1 MNEPKKLKLEF
12 AEGCFDGFEGTQE
25 ELQELIAHIRQ
36 MAEDGTIFDNAEP
49 IDPNDEEFIKA
60 IEAKKGTRQ

>member
-12 AEGCFDGFEGTQE
+12 AEGCFDNFEGTQE

-36 MAEDGTIFDNAEP
+36 MAEDGTIMENSQP
-49 IDPNDEEFIKA
+49 VDPENEEFINS
-60 IEAKKGTRQ
+60 ILAKKRTRQ

>member
-12 AEGCFDGFEGTQE
+12 AEGCFDNFEGTQE

-36 MAEDGTIFDNAEP
+36 MAEDGTIMENSQP
-49 IDPNDEEFIKA
+49 VDPEDEEFINS
-60 IEAKKGTRQ
+60 ILAKKGTRQ